1 VTIEVPKSQLKEV
14 TVGGQ
19 VTATVLDGFGSQF
32 KEASAENQASLFVT
46 ADSPAKFQVDAEDQ
60 AQVTAKVIGTP
71 SKLEVEAENQSS
83 VSIQGAIT
91 QAKVKDQGRL
101 TFLPGSS
108 YSANNVKAK
117 GQGTVVVDSS
127 VSGGC
132 TGVVKKDITASCT
145 TSSTRAASPVGEANG
160 TGTSTM
166 TCKVGDVDEIS
177 TKYYLRQ
184 TK

>member
-1 VTIEVPKSQLKEV
+1 M

-19 VTATVLDGFGSQF
+19 VTATVLEGFGSQF

-46 ADSPAKFQVDAEDQ
+46 AGSPIKFQVDAEDQ
-60 AQVTAKVIGTP
+60 ATVTAKVTGTP
-71 SKLEVEAENQSS
+71 TKLEVGAENQST

-91 QAKVKDQGRL
+91 EAEVEDQATL
-101 TFLPGSS
+101 TILSGSS
-108 YSANNVKAK
+108 YSANKVVAK
-117 GQGTVVVDSS
+117 DQSTVVVDST

-132 TGVVKKDITASCT
+132 TGVFMKSFMASCT
-145 TSSTRAASPVGEANG
+145 TSSTGVAGFVGEANG

-166 TCKVGDVDEIS
+166 TCKVGDMDEIS